1 MHTHLFLFLFC
12 LIDRNADLPL
22 PHFFIWGWGR
32 VLWWLGCHGD
42 DAIHYTPI
50 AAPSP
55 VARNQPNNDEPNL
68 NSCVRLTYD

>member
-1 MHTHLFLFLFC
+1 MRITKLRMHTHLFLFLFC
-12 LIDRNADLPL
+12 LIDRN
-22 PHFFIWGWGR
+22 GG

>member
-1 MHTHLFLFLFC
+1 MLTFPFPIFFL
-12 LIDRNADLPL
+12 
-22 PHFFIWGWGR
+22 GGG

-55 VARNQPNNDEPNL
+55 GARNQPNNDEPNL